1 MENIPLRILL
11 ADDDEGDRLIFGE
24 AMGELELNLKVQTV
38 NNGMQ
43 LIEHLTK
50 STILPHL
57 VFLDLN
63 MPRKNGAE
71 CLNEI
76 KANKKMN
83 RFYRQKKLSIV
94 LLGTISLCL
103 FIISTDPRKL
113 SASLLLVPPV
123 LLFIILFTLG
133 LSLLSA
139 FTEVPKAKQRLMS
152 GVLASAPVLLL
163 SLASLGQLT
172 GRIRSCRYYLLA
184 A

>member
-63 MPRKNGAE
+63 MPRKNGLE
-71 CLNEI
+71 CLKEIRSNERFAAISIAIYSTSASEKDIEETFLNGANVYI
-76 KANKKMN
+76 KKPNNFATLKQLLHKAVKAYYLHSQVSSD
-83 RFYRQKKLSIV
+83 RKIFLLSI
-94 LLGTISLCL
+94 
-103 FIISTDPRKL
+103 
-113 SASLLLVPPV
+113 
-123 LLFIILFTLG
+123 
-133 LSLLSA
+133 
-139 FTEVPKAKQRLMS
+139 
-152 GVLASAPVLLL
+152 
-163 SLASLGQLT
+163 
-172 GRIRSCRYYLLA
+172 
-184 A
+184 